1 MSSWGGLMNLGRAAH
16 LVEEGA
22 AAMALGGIGAK
33 SPITKRER
41 HEVIVIGG
49 GQAGL
54 SVGYHL
60 MRSAVRF
67 TILDANERVGDA
79 WRKRWDSLRLFSHAK
94 FDGLDGMGFPA
105 PRNSFPSKGDMA
117 DYLEA
122 YAKRF
127 RLPVRTGMRVESLFK
142 RGERYVVRAGTH
154 EFEADQVVVA
164 MAGYQVQRIPAF
176 ASELSS
182 EILHM
187 PSTEY
192 RNPGQLK
199 HGGVLLVGAGNTG
212 ADIAMEM
219 AGSGRETWLAGPD
232 VGAVPFRPESFFAR
246 HVLMPILFR
255 LVFHR
260 LLTVRNPLGRKVAAK
275 RHAAATPLIRVK
287 PKDLAAA
294 NVQRVGRVVGARDG
308 KPLLEDGRTLDVAN
322 VIWCAGFDHGFDWIH
337 LPVFDEDG
345 EVVHRSG
352 VVPDQPGLYFV
363 GLMFLHAMSS
373 SMIQGVGRDA
383 KRIVDTINRRIDET
397 AAKVELLAITR

>member
-1 MSSWGGLMNLGRAAH
+1 MNLARAPH

-22 AAMALGGIGAK
+22 AAMALGGGGAR
-33 SPITKRER
+33 SLVTKRER

-94 FDGLDGMGFPA
+94 FDGLDGMRFPA
-105 PRNSFPSKGDMA
+105 PRNAFPRKDDMA

-122 YAKRF
+122 YARRF
-127 RLPVRTGMRVESLFK
+127 GLPVRTGMRVESLRK

-164 MAGYQVQRIPAF
+164 MAGYQVPRIPAF

-182 EILHM
+182 GIVHM

-192 RNPGQLK
+192 RNPHQLEP
-199 HGGVLLVGAGNTG
+199 GGVLLVGAGNTG
-212 ADIAMEM
+212 ADLAMEM
-219 AGSGRETWLAGPD
+219 AANGHPTWLAGPD
-232 VGAVPFRPESFFAR
+232 VGSVPFRPESFLAR
-246 HVLMPILFR
+246 HLLMPILFR

-275 RHAAATPLIRVK
+275 RRASATPLIRVK
-287 PKDLAAA
+287 PGDLAAA
-294 NVQRVGRVVGARDG
+294 GVQRVGRVVGVRDG
-308 KPLLEDGRTLDVAN
+308 KPVLEDGRMLDVAN

-337 LPVFDEDG
+337 LPVFDDDG
-345 EVVHRSG
+345 EVAHRSG
-352 VVPDQPGLYFV
+352 VLPDQPGLYFV
-363 GLMFLHAMSS
+363 GLTFLHAMSS

-383 KRIVDTINRRIDET
+383 ARIVNTINRRIEEI
-397 AAKVELLAITR
+397 AARGEPLSVAR